1 MVIDF
6 KRLKKEISLPDFLQA
21 LGWKF
26 VKGSSNSRPK
36 MSDGNHTIVI
46 KKNPND
52 EYTYWDVHTSD
63 VYGRS
68 IIDLMRQHLFENT
81 GEEATLREAAEAIV
95 RFVATNE
102 IVQVGESRFK
112 VGQCALTQSEIMTI
126 IHQLEPY
133 SGDYLQKR
141 GISKEALSSLEFSDT
156 FFIRKYK
163 KKTVEYRNVC
173 VKMIDDKKLKGI
185 SQRNDEFKG
194 VQGEKFDSLAFS
206 HYDASRP
213 IDTLYIGESMVDC
226 ISHFQIKNLN
236 TSENIVYASSEG
248 TLTKGQL
255 ILLQK
260 LINRHQIKTVIS
272 IFDNDE
278 NGYKY
283 YIWLDN
289 FFNDKNTETENL
301 EVDELKQI
309 AESLPNIDMPSLKD
323 WNEVL
328 MDKR

>member
-6 KRLKKEISLPDFLQA
+6 NKLKTDISLPDFLLA

-46 KKNPND
+46 KKNPKGQ
-52 EYTYWDVHTSD
+52 YTYWDVHTSD

-68 IIDLMRQHLFENT
+68 IIDLMRQHLFET
-81 GEEATLREAAEAIV
+81 AGEEATLREAAEAIV
-95 RFVATNE
+95 RFTMTNE
-102 IVQVGESRFK
+102 IVLAGNSRYKVGE
-112 VGQCALTQSEIMTI
+112 CALTQAQIIDI

-141 GISKEALSSLEFSDT
+141 GISQEAISSREFSDT
-156 FFIRKYK
+156 FYIRKYK
-163 KKTVEYRNVC
+163 KKKTEYRNVC
-173 VKMIDDKKLKGI
+173 VKMVDDTGLKGI
-185 SQRNDEFKG
+185 SQRNEEFKG
-194 VQGEKFDSLAFS
+194 VQGEKFGSLAFS
-206 HYDASRP
+206 HHDDSRP

-226 ISHFQIKNLN
+226 ISHFQIRNLHTQDN
-236 TSENIVYASSEG
+236 VLYASSEG

-255 ILLQK
+255 ELLGK
-260 LINRHQIKTVIS
+260 LIDRHKIQNVIG

-289 FFNDKNTETENL
+289 HFNNKKVETEDL
-301 EVDELKQI
+301 KEEELRKI
-309 AESLPNIDMPSLKD
+309 AESLPNTDIPTLKD

-328 MDKR
+328 KDV